1 LKKFNNFKPFLKMV
15 ERNKNMKM
23 NFENPSEKTN
33 SKGVGEGDVDIENKG
48 AKTDKKD
55 FELTE
60 GEEKVKKLEKIVEK
74 IKKINKKIGEKG
86 KENIELVKEFS
97 KEKRELWTVI
107 KATTAAGIW
116 FGGDHIK
123 NLGFSSNSA
132 EGVIIG
138 SSMQIAGALL
148 GSHTLYKTMCAAAG
162 INK

>member
-1 LKKFNNFKPFLKMV
+1 
-15 ERNKNMKM
+15 M

-33 SKGVGEGDVDIENKG
+33 PKSAGEEDIDIENKS
-48 AKTDKKD
+48 AEIDKKD

-60 GEEKVKKLEKIVEK
+60 GEEKVKMLEKIIEK

-97 KEKRELWTVI
+97 KEKRELWIVI
-107 KATTAAGIW
+107 KAAAAAGIW

-123 NLGFSSNSA
+123 NLGVSSNST

-148 GSHTLYKTMCAAAG
+148 GSHTMYKAMCAATLD
-162 INK
+162 K